1 MDDDEDEEDY
11 KEDNED
17 SGNGESWSVCT

>member
-1 MDDDEDEEDY
+1 MDDDEEDEDY